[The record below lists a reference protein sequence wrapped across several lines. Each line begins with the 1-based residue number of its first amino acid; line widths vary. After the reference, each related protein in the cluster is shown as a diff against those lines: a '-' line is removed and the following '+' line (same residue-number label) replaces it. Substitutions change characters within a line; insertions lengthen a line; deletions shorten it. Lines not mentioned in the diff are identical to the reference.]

1 MAKGLEYLAFDGQET
16 GSLRVL
22 LNIFVSTMCLSN
34 NQQRI
39 NCGATVIANS
49 LIGIVSPA
57 RRSRPRIRAG
67 DTVLS
72 IPINEIGNNSVTPIE
87 FTVGATL
94 TSTSQ
99 LVETKI
105 VGILETVKTGI
116 TYFNGRSEAR
126 YSSQQPLFIKSDGE
140 FQVKIVSN
148 IKLGDALLLI
158 NPDGTYTKEET
169 KKCRRV

>member
-1 MAKGLEYLAFDGQET
+1 MILTPRGEIAAKDL
-16 GSLRVL
+16 
-22 LNIFVSTMCLSN
+22 
-34 NQQRI
+34 
-39 NCGATVIANS
+39 
-49 LIGIVSPA
+49 
-57 RRSRPRIRAG
+57 RAG

-72 IPINEIGNNSVTPIE
+72 IAINEIGNNSVTPIE

-126 YSSQQPLFIKSDGE
+126 YSSQQPLFVKSDGE

-158 NPDGTYTKEET
+158 NPDGTYTEEEVT
-169 KKCRRV
+169 EITLVSEPANVFQFSCEPYHWFIAGGYLAHNK